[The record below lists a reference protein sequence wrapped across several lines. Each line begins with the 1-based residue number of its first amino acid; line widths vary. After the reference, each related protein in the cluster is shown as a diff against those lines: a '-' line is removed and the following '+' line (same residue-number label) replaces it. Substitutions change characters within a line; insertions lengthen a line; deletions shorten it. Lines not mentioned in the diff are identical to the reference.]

1 PLCSGMRYSSR
12 VTVAPTPALP
22 RERLVSLDVFRGIT
36 IASML
41 LVNNPGTWSAIFWPL
56 GHAAWHGWTPTDLIF
71 PFFLFIVGVTT
82 DLSLRGRPQGDAVR
96 RIIKRGLLIV
106 LFGLLL
112 NAFPFYSRGELA
124 GIANPTIVDRVAW
137 RVDHLRI
144 PGVLQRIGVVYM
156 IAALISLKTTR
167 KQQIAIIVAIL
178 LGYWA
183 ILTRGPLEPPEATIA
198 AASDRAIFGEKH
210 LWSQS
215 KTWDPEGP
223 LSTIPA
229 VATGLLGIVVAPWV
243 RDRRVRELALAGVAG
258 LVAGL
263 LWDFAF
269 PINKALWTS
278 SYVVFSAGFA
288 CVMLA
293 LCIWIID
300 IKGMRGWTKPFVVY
314 GVNPLTAFIGSGI
327 MAKLLDM
334 WRLKSLSYRVLY
346 EPYFPPKVASLLWG
360 LTFVLFWLGVLW
372 ILYRR
377 KWFLRV

>member
-1 PLCSGMRYSSR
+1 
-12 VTVAPTPALP
+12 VTVAPLPAP
-22 RERLVSLDVFRGIT
+22 STRERLVALDVFRGIT

-56 GHAAWHGWTPTDLIF
+56 GHAEWHGWTPTDLIF

-82 DLSLRGRPQGDAVR
+82 DLSLRGRPTGDAVR
-96 RIIKRGLLIV
+96 RILKRGFLII
-106 LFGLLL
+106 LFGILL
-112 NAFPFYSRGELA
+112 NWFPFYSRGELA
-124 GIANPTIVDRVAW
+124 GIDNPTLLDRVMW
-137 RVDHLRI
+137 KIDHLRI

-156 IAALISLKTTR
+156 IAALIALKTTR
-167 KQQIAIIVAIL
+167 KQQIVIVLAIL

-183 ILTRGPLEPPEATIA
+183 IITRGPLEPPPETVA
-198 AASDRAIFGEKH
+198 AAMDRAVFGEKH

-229 VATGLLGIVVAPWV
+229 VATGMLGILVAPWV
-243 RDRRVRELALAGVAG
+243 RDKRVRELAIWGAAG
-258 LVAGL
+258 LAAGWLWGL
-263 LWDFAF
+263 LF

-278 SYVVFSAGFA
+278 SYVVFTAGFA

-293 LCIWIID
+293 LCIWVID
-300 IKGMRGWTKPFVVY
+300 IHQVRGWTKPFVVY
-314 GVNPLTAFIGSGI
+314 GVNPLVAFVGSGL
-327 MAKLLDM
+327 MAKIIDM
-334 WRLKSLSYRVLY
+334 WKVGPVTFKTFTYQLMF

-360 LTFVLFWLGVLW
+360 LTFVLFWLAVLW
-372 ILYRR
+372 VLYRR

>member
-1 PLCSGMRYSSR
+1 M
-12 VTVAPTPALP
+12 TVAPPLPAAT

-82 DLSLRGRPQGDAVR
+82 HLSLRGRATGDAVR
-96 RIIKRGLLIV
+96 KIVTRGLLII
-106 LFGLLL
+106 LLGLLL
-112 NAFPFYSRGELA
+112 NAFPFYARGELA
-124 GIANPTIVDRVAW
+124 GIANPTMVDRVAW
-137 RVDHLRI
+137 KIDHLRI

-156 IAALISLKTTR
+156 IAALIALKTTR
-167 KQQIAIIVAIL
+167 RQQMIIVAAIL

-183 ILTRGPLEPPEATIA
+183 ILTRGPLEPPPETVA
-198 AASDRAIFGEKH
+198 AAVDRAVFGENH

-229 VATGLLGIVVAPWV
+229 IATGLLGILVAPWV
-243 RDRRVRELALAGVAG
+243 REKRVRALALVGIAG
-258 LVAGL
+258 LAVGL
-263 LWDFAF
+263 LWDPFF
-269 PINKALWTS
+269 PINKPLWTS
-278 SYVVFSAGFA
+278 SYVVFTAGFA

-300 IKGMRGWTKPFVVY
+300 I
-314 GVNPLTAFIGSGI
+314 
-327 MAKLLDM
+327 
-334 WRLKSLSYRVLY
+334 
-346 EPYFPPKVASLLWG
+346 
-360 LTFVLFWLGVLW
+360 
-372 ILYRR
+372 
-377 KWFLRV
+377 

>member
-1 PLCSGMRYSSR
+1 M
-12 VTVAPTPALP
+12 TVAPSPVPST
-22 RERLVSLDVFRGIT
+22 RERLVALDVFRGIT

-56 GHAAWHGWTPTDLIF
+56 GHAEWHGWTPTDLIF

-82 DLSLRGRPQGDAVR
+82 ELSLRGLPTGDAVR
-96 RIIKRGLLIV
+96 KIVKRGLLII
-106 LFGLLL
+106 LFGILL
-112 NAFPFYSRGELA
+112 NWFPFYSRGDLA
-124 GIANPTIVDRVAW
+124 GIESATVLDRIMW
-137 RVDHLRI
+137 KIDHLRL

-156 IAALISLKTTR
+156 IAALIALKTSR
-167 KQQIAIIVAIL
+167 KQQIIIVIAIL

-183 ILTRGPLEPPEATIA
+183 IITRGPLEPPPETVAATI
-198 AASDRAIFGEKH
+198 DRAVFGEKH

-229 VATGLLGIVVAPWV
+229 VATGMLGILIAPWV
-243 RDRRVRELALAGVAG
+243 RERRVRELAIYGAIG
-258 LVAGL
+258 LLAGL
-263 LWDFAF
+263 LWDFVF

-278 SYVVFSAGFA
+278 SYVVFTAGFA

-300 IKGMRGWTKPFVVY
+300 IKKVQGWTKPFVVY
-314 GVNPLTAFIGSGI
+314 GVNPLVAFVGSGL
-327 MAKLLDM
+327 MAKIIDM
-334 WRLKSLSYRVLY
+334 WKVGPVSFKSFTYSLAF

-360 LTFVLFWLGVLW
+360 LSFVLFWLAVLW
-372 ILYRR
+372 VLYRR

>member
-1 PLCSGMRYSSR
+1 M
-12 VTVAPTPALP
+12 TVAPLPAP
-22 RERLVSLDVFRGIT
+22 SARERLISLDVFRGIT

-56 GHAAWHGWTPTDLIF
+56 GHAEWHGWTPTDLIF

-82 DLSLRGRPQGDAVR
+82 DLSLRGRPTGDAVR
-96 RIIKRGLLIV
+96 KILKRGFLII
-106 LFGLLL
+106 LFGILL
-112 NAFPFYSRGELA
+112 NWFPFYSRGELA
-124 GIANPTIVDRVAW
+124 GIDNPTMLDRIMW
-137 RVDHLRI
+137 KIDHLRI

-156 IAALISLKTTR
+156 IAALIALKTTR
-167 KQQIAIIVAIL
+167 KQQIVIVVAIL

-183 ILTRGPLEPPEATIA
+183 IITRGPLEPAPETVAATV
-198 AASDRAIFGEKH
+198 DRAVFGEKH

-229 VATGLLGIVVAPWV
+229 VATGMLGILVAPWV
-243 RDRRVRELALAGVAG
+243 RDKRVRELALGGTAG
-258 LVAGL
+258 LALGL
-263 LWDFAF
+263 LWGLLF

-278 SYVVFSAGFA
+278 SYVVFTAGFA

-300 IKGMRGWTKPFVVY
+300 IHHVRGWTKPFVVY
-314 GVNPLTAFIGSGI
+314 GVNPLVAFVGSGL
-327 MAKLLDM
+327 MAKIIDM
-334 WRLKSLSYRVLY
+334 WKVGPVSFKAFTYRLLF

>member
-1 PLCSGMRYSSR
+1 M
-12 VTVAPTPALP
+12 TVAPPPAP
-22 RERLVSLDVFRGIT
+22 ATRERLVSLDVFRGIT

-82 DLSLRGRPQGDAVR
+82 DLSLRGRSTGDAVR
-96 RIIKRGLLIV
+96 RIIKRGLLII

-112 NAFPFYSRGELA
+112 NWFPFYSRGPLPGIEDPTLA
-124 GIANPTIVDRVAW
+124 DRILW
-137 RVDHLRI
+137 KVDHLRI

-156 IAALISLKTTR
+156 IAALIALKTSR
-167 KQQIAIIVAIL
+167 KQQLVIIAAIL

-183 ILTRGPLEPPEATIA
+183 IITRGPLEPPPDTVA
-198 AASDRAIFGEKH
+198 AQVDRAVFSEKH

-229 VATGLLGIVVAPWV
+229 IATGLLGIAVAPWV
-243 RDRRVRELALAGVAG
+243 RDKRVRELAIAGAAG

-263 LWDFAF
+263 LWDFVF

-278 SYVVFSAGFA
+278 SYVVFTAGFA
-288 CVMLA
+288 CLMLA
-293 LCIWIID
+293 VCIWIID
-300 IKGMRGWTKPFVVY
+300 IRGIRGWTKPFVIY
-314 GVNPLTAFIGSGI
+314 GVNPLVAFVGSGI

-334 WRLKSLSYRVLY
+334 WRLKSLSYQVLY
-346 EPYFPPKVASLLWG
+346 EPYFPAKVASLLWG
-360 LTFVLFWLGVLW
+360 LTFVLFWLIVLW
-372 ILYRR
+372 VLYR
-377 KWFLRV
+377 KQWFLRV

>member
-1 PLCSGMRYSSR
+1 M
-12 VTVAPTPALP
+12 TVAPPPSPAT

-56 GHAAWHGWTPTDLIF
+56 GHAEWHGWTPTDLIF

-82 DLSLRGRPQGDAVR
+82 DLSLRGRPTGDAVR
-96 RIIKRGLLIV
+96 RILKRGFLII
-106 LFGLLL
+106 LFGVLLSW
-112 NAFPFYSRGELA
+112 FPFYSRGELA
-124 GIANPTIVDRVAW
+124 GIDNPTMLDRIMW
-137 RVDHLRI
+137 KIDHLRI

-156 IAALISLKTTR
+156 VAALIALKTTR
-167 KQQIAIIVAIL
+167 RQQIVIVVAIL

-183 ILTRGPLEPPEATIA
+183 IITRGPLEPAPETVAATV
-198 AASDRAIFGEKH
+198 DRAVFGEKH

-229 VATGLLGIVVAPWV
+229 VATGMLGILVAPWV
-243 RDRRVRELALAGVAG
+243 REKRVRELALYGAMG
-258 LVAGL
+258 LLAGL
-263 LWDFAF
+263 LWDFLF

-278 SYVVFSAGFA
+278 SYVVFTAGFA

-293 LCIWIID
+293 LCIWVID
-300 IKGMRGWTKPFVVY
+300 IHHVSGWTKPFVIY
-314 GVNPLTAFIGSGI
+314 GVNPLVAFVGSGL
-327 MAKLLDM
+327 MAKIIDM
-334 WRLKSLSYRVLY
+334 WKIGPVSFKTFTYQLVY

>member
-1 PLCSGMRYSSR
+1 M
-12 VTVAPTPALP
+12 TVAPLPAP
-22 RERLVSLDVFRGIT
+22 TTRERLVSLDVFRGIT

-56 GHAAWHGWTPTDLIF
+56 GHAEWHGWTPTDLIF

-82 DLSLRGRPQGDAVR
+82 DLSLRGRPTGDAVR
-96 RIIKRGLLIV
+96 RILKRGSLII
-106 LFGLLL
+106 LFGILL
-112 NAFPFYSRGELA
+112 NWFPFYSRGELA
-124 GIANPTIVDRVAW
+124 GIDNPATLDRIMW
-137 RVDHLRI
+137 KIDHLRI

-156 IAALISLKTTR
+156 IAALIALKTTR
-167 KQQIAIIVAIL
+167 KQQIVIAVAIL

-183 ILTRGPLEPPEATIA
+183 IITRGPLEPAPETVAATV
-198 AASDRAIFGEKH
+198 DRAVFGEKH

-229 VATGLLGIVVAPWV
+229 VATGMLGILVAPWV
-243 RDRRVRELALAGVAG
+243 REKRVRELALGGAAG
-258 LVAGL
+258 LALGL
-263 LWDFAF
+263 LWGLLF

-278 SYVVFSAGFA
+278 SYVVFTAGFA
-288 CVMLA
+288 CVVLA

-300 IKGMRGWTKPFVVY
+300 IHHVRGWTKPFVIY
-314 GVNPLTAFIGSGI
+314 GVNPLVAFVGSGL
-327 MAKLLDM
+327 MAKIIDM
-334 WRLKSLSYRVLY
+334 WMVGPVSFKAFTYQLLF
-346 EPYFPPKVASLLWG
+346 EPYFQPKVASLLWG